1 MEPARLLL
9 LGAAAAVASVINSV
23 AGGGSLVTF
32 PALIASGVSPLFA
45 SATNTAA
52 LTPGGIASAW
62 AYRRELGVRAGMSFA
77 FAAVSAL
84 GGVSGAVLLFRTPPR
99 AFELIVPWLVGGAT
113 LLLVFQE
120 RLMQKP
126 SEARAFRPSRRAVV
140 WVGVGLTSVA
150 VYGGYFG
157 AGIGMLTLALLGSL
171 GSSSVHELNAMK
183 SVIVATVN
191 GTATVYFLATGR
203 VELTVALV
211 MALGATV
218 GGYSG
223 AALARRAKPERVR
236 SVVVAIGCVL
246 TVLLALRYY
255 R

>member
-1 MEPARLLL
+1 M
-9 LGAAAAVASVINSV
+9 INSV

-32 PALIASGVSPLFA
+32 PALIASGVSPLIA

-62 AYRRELGVRAGMSFA
+62 AYRRELGERARVSFA
-77 FAAVSAL
+77 FAASSAV
-84 GGVSGAVLLFRTPPR
+84 GGVAGAVLLFRTPPR
-99 AFELIVPWLVGGAT
+99 LFELIVPWLVGGAT
-113 LLLVFQE
+113 LLLVFQD
-120 RLMQKP
+120 RLLRKP
-126 SEARAFRPSRRAVV
+126 SGSPSFRPSRRAVAG
-140 WVGVGLTSVA
+140 VGVGLIGVA

-157 AGIGMLTLALLGSL
+157 AGIGMLTLALLASL
-171 GSSSVHELNAMK
+171 ASSSVHELNAMK
-183 SVIVATVN
+183 TVIVATVN
-191 GTATVYFLATGR
+191 AAATVYFLATGR